1 MPSEK
6 MRTTAREWLYN
17 AYYPN
22 EVASWA
28 EVDDLATLLDKVRAE
43 LAEEAARHV
52 EGYRDRYL
60 KVADKKSESAEVV
73 DMACTA
79 HAESIRIMGGCTNE

>member
-43 LAEEAARHV
+43 VGRGSRPTRRGVSGPLPK
-52 EGYRDRYL
+52 GGGQ
-60 KVADKKSESAEVV
+60 EVR
-73 DMACTA
+73 
-79 HAESIRIMGGCTNE
+79 ER